1 MLDLK
6 SQTIGSANTECQGMS
21 AEENVSVL
29 WRAVELINARKLDEA
44 FALYEPSCLYHGPG
58 GQELRGREGIRGL
71 WDLFLGAFPDLTAS
85 VDEAICEGDRV
96 ALRCIIRGSHTGEFL
111 GIPAS
116 HRSITLPV
124 ATVIRIENGAVQE
137 AWDQY
142 DRLHL
147 LEQIGGGP
155 RHER

>member
-6 SQTIGSANTECQGMS
+6 SQTIGSANTECRGMP
-21 AEENVSVL
+21 AAENVSVL
-29 WRAVELINARKLDEA
+29 RRAIELINARKLDEA
-44 FALYEPSCLYHGPG
+44 FALYEPNCLYHGPG

-71 WDLFLGAFPDLTAS
+71 WDLFLGGFPDLSAS
-85 VDEAICEGDRV
+85 VDEVICEGDKV
-96 ALRCIIRGSHTGEFL
+96 ASRCTIRGSHTGEFL

-116 HRSITLPV
+116 YESITLPI
-124 ATVIRIENGAVQE
+124 ATVIRIVNGAVRE

-147 LEQIGGGP
+147 LEQIGGVSAS
-155 RHER
+155 